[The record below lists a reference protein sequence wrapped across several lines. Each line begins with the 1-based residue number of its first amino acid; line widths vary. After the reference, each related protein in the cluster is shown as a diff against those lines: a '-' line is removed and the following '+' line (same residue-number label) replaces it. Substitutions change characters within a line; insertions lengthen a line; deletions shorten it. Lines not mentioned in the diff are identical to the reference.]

1 MRLDRQL
8 VVEALPNYDVG
19 EEIGRGGWAIVLHAR
34 HRILDREVAVKQLP
48 VAFGA
53 DPIVRKRF
61 IEEARLVAKLDHPH
75 IAPVYDFVER
85 DGVCLILME
94 YLSGGS
100 LWDRFQRIGVRPDEA
115 CAYILVVAS
124 ALEHAHEYGILHRDI
139 KPENFLFDDRP
150 GMIKLS
156 DFGIAK
162 VLGTSAAQLTAA
174 GQIIG
179 TPAYMAPEQILGQPV
194 TAATD
199 VYACATMLFELLTGE
214 LPFEAGDDAMSQL
227 TIKLKQAPR
236 RLTDV
241 DPSIHP
247 ALDAVVARATAA
259 APGDRYATARAF
271 GEALAEAA
279 TQALGVGWLDASGVR
294 LHAASHLVSITER
307 ASAPRAAAR
316 TSDEPRLATTLHDR
330 IGPLL
335 AEAREQIDAE
345 DAAAAQA
352 EALAEAIRADGM
364 ADGVADG
371 MVIAATAP
379 STLSGVPADRVLAV
393 AQPGAEQIDEAA
405 AAPVAAAV
413 ASDGEP
419 AAEPVPRPTTGPA
432 DAQSGPGAGST
443 PGPRLRPLAAA
454 PSQDAAGE
462 ANRQAS
468 EDDGGA
474 AGEQAGWF
482 PDPLQRHE
490 HRYWDG
496 AAWTA
501 HVADAGRATLDPLP

>member
-1 MRLDRQL
+1 MRLDREL
-8 VVEALPNYDVG
+8 VVDALPNYDVG
-19 EEIGRGGWAIVLHAR
+19 EELGRGGWAIVLHAR

-100 LWDRFQRIGVRPDEA
+100 LWDRFQTAGVRADEA
-115 CAYILVVAS
+115 CAYILVVTS
-124 ALEHAHEYGILHRDI
+124 ALEHAHENGILHRDI

-150 GMIKLS
+150 GMIKLT

-179 TPAYMAPEQILGQPV
+179 TPAYMAPEQIIGKPV

-199 VYACATMLFELLTGE
+199 VYACGTMLFELLTGE
-214 LPFEAGDDAMSQL
+214 LPFDAGEDAMSQL
-227 TIKLKQAPR
+227 TIKLKQGPR

-241 DPSIHP
+241 VPTMHP
-247 ALDAVVARATAA
+247 ALDAVVARAIASE
-259 APGDRYATARAF
+259 PEDRYPTARAF

-279 TQALGVGWLDASGVR
+279 TQALGVGWLGASGVR

-307 ASAPRAAAR
+307 PPAPATALPDIAPSIDSPID
-316 TSDEPRLATTLHDR
+316 TPRLATTLHDR
-330 IGPLL
+330 IGPLI
-335 AEAREQIDAE
+335 AEARDQIHAE
-345 DAAAAQA
+345 DAAAALA
-352 EALAEAIRADGM
+352 TGASGAHGHDGDALGLSDEREPVRLEA
-364 ADGVADG
+364 VAASAP
-371 MVIAATAP
+371 AASDP
-379 STLSGVPADRVLAV
+379 PGSGGVPADRVLVGVDGATAAPEQGA
-393 AQPGAEQIDEAA
+393 AQP
-405 AAPVAAAV
+405 
-413 ASDGEP
+413 P
-419 AAEPVPRPTTGPA
+419 A
-432 DAQSGPGAGST
+432 
-443 PGPRLRPLAAA
+443 
-454 PSQDAAGE
+454 
-462 ANRQAS
+462 
-468 EDDGGA
+468 
-474 AGEQAGWF
+474 WF
-482 PDPLQRHE
+482 PDPLHRHD

-496 AAWTA
+496 HGWTE
-501 HVADAGRATLDPLP
+501 HIADAGYAGVDPVAR

>member
-100 LWDRFQRIGVRPDEA
+100 LWDRFQSVGVRPDEA
-115 CAYILVVAS
+115 CAYILVVTS

-194 TAATD
+194 SAATD

-214 LPFEAGDDAMSQL
+214 LPFVTSDDAMSQL
-227 TIKLKQAPR
+227 TVKLKQAPR

-241 DPSIHP
+241 VPSMHP
-247 ALDAVVARATAA
+247 ALDAVVAKATAA
-259 APGDRYATARAF
+259 APDDRYGTARAF
-271 GEALAEAA
+271 GEALADAA

-307 ASAPRAAAR
+307 ASARPAEGLS
-316 TSDEPRLATTLHDR
+316 SDEPRLATTLHDR

-335 AEAREQIDAE
+335 AEARQQIHAE
-345 DAAAAQA
+345 DAAAALEA
-352 EALAEAIRADGM
+352 ELIR
-364 ADGVADG
+364 VES
-371 MVIAATAP
+371 TAP
-379 STLSGVPADRVLAV
+379 VAPASSTLGGVPADRVLV
-393 AQPGAEQIDEAA
+393 ADRTPARTGTGTSAEAH
-405 AAPVAAAV
+405 
-413 ASDGEP
+413 GT
-419 AAEPVPRPTTGPA
+419 AEPRGGADTHPT
-432 DAQSGPGAGST
+432 
-443 PGPRLRPLAAA
+443 
-454 PSQDAAGE
+454 
-462 ANRQAS
+462 AS
-468 EDDGGA
+468 EA
-474 AGEQAGWF
+474 AGWF
-482 PDPLQRHE
+482 PDPTERHD

-496 AAWTA
+496 AAWTE
-501 HVADAGRATLDPLP
+501 HVADQGFASVDPLSTA